1 MRLLLSSPFDC
12 APLHMVTD
20 RSTECLTSRL
30 LRRSLRRRDCTAN
43 EIACCRRRRG
53 CVNCIHAQAVTLR
66 HDAVYGCV
74 PFVSTVSAGR
84 ELDHDRYGLVPAVLF
99 WDVGHH
105 RGIESAPASYHGVH
119 RRWCS
124 DWNTTPLLRR
134 ALSEARWDDSVHL
147 VIDLSAV
154 TSMDSA
160 GPYTLLEAR
169 FKHHLGG
176 GGHLAVIADP
186 DSHAIPEL
194 QIVAL
199 TASFDFHSTLADALH
214 ACASADTS
222 TSHEPNRPAIHATCS
237 PTHRAQLATSPVFDK

>member
-1 MRLLLSSPFDC
+1 MIDTDWSPQTSPCCSETPAITVALSRPQPDTTVC
-12 APLHMVTD
+12 TVT
-20 RSTECLTSRL
+20 
-30 LRRSLRRRDCTAN
+30 
-43 EIACCRRRRG
+43 G
-53 CVNCIHAQAVTLR
+53 AV
-66 HDAVYGCV
+66 
-74 PFVSTVSAGR
+74 
-84 ELDHDRYGLVPAVLF
+84 
-99 WDVGHH
+99 
-105 RGIESAPASYHGVH
+105 
-119 RRWCS
+119 
-124 DWNTTPLLRR
+124 DWNTTPLVRD
-134 ALSEARWDDSVHL
+134 ALTEARRDDNGHL

-154 TSMDSA
+154 TSMDAA

-214 ACASADTS
+214 ACASAVTS

>member
-1 MRLLLSSPFDC
+1 MIDTDWSPRCSFGTSVITVALSRPQPDTT
-12 APLHMVTD
+12 V
-20 RSTECLTSRL
+20 
-30 LRRSLRRRDCTAN
+30 CTVA
-43 EIACCRRRRG
+43 G
-53 CVNCIHAQAVTLR
+53 AV
-66 HDAVYGCV
+66 
-74 PFVSTVSAGR
+74 
-84 ELDHDRYGLVPAVLF
+84 
-99 WDVGHH
+99 
-105 RGIESAPASYHGVH
+105 
-119 RRWCS
+119 

-169 FKHHLGG
+169 FKHHIGG

-237 PTHRAQLATSPVFDK
+237 PTQRAQLATSPVFDK

>member
-1 MRLLLSSPFDC
+1 MIDTDWSPRCSSGTSVITVALSRPQPH
-12 APLHMVTD
+12 ATV
-20 RSTECLTSRL
+20 
-30 LRRSLRRRDCTAN
+30 CTVA
-43 EIACCRRRRG
+43 G
-53 CVNCIHAQAVTLR
+53 AV
-66 HDAVYGCV
+66 
-74 PFVSTVSAGR
+74 
-84 ELDHDRYGLVPAVLF
+84 
-99 WDVGHH
+99 
-105 RGIESAPASYHGVH
+105 
-119 RRWCS
+119 

-169 FKHHLGG
+169 FKHHLCG

-214 ACASADTS
+214 ACASARYQHQS
-222 TSHEPNRPAIHATCS
+222 
-237 PTHRAQLATSPVFDK
+237 